1 MGNTKLK
8 YNNKVNQK
16 VKIYYKNVKVI
27 GKVDSQI
34 TK

>member
-16 VKIYYKNVKVI
+16 VKIYYKNVEVI
-27 GKVDSQI
+27 GKI
-34 TK
+34 INH

>member
-27 GKVDSQI
+27 GKIVNH
-34 TK
+34 